1 MSDKKDSANPTQPQ
15 ASQPSPDQSEIDER
29 LEQEADEMA
38 EAASKTEQR
47 YDQEHGL
54 FTK

>member
-1 MSDKKDSANPTQPQ
+1 MPDKDLANSTQPQ
-15 ASQPSPDQSEIDER
+15 DSPSSADPNRISKREE
-29 LEQEADEMA
+29 EEADEMA

-47 YDQEHGL
+47 YDQDHGI